1 MPPFMDNLMGTI
13 RWQDVVDILLNS
25 YILFR
30 LYILLR
36 GTRLFNFAVFIA
48 LLLVFQRAISYYG
61 MIITNTVLQYFTALV
76 AIGVLIVFRYEIR
89 RVFQSKSARDL
100 LWRVSTKPV
109 QTPIEIIAASA
120 FQLARRHIG
129 ALIVFRGHQPI
140 DGLVQSGLAWQG
152 RVSAEMIESIF
163 WPDNPVHDGAAVI
176 EGDRI
181 VEVAGILP
189 LSDRKDL
196 PSRYG
201 TRHRAALGLA
211 DMSDALVLIVSE
223 ERGQVEIAKGGEIA
237 DISDPSMLENRLRS
251 HLGLGREDVDADR
264 GVQWS
269 VVAAAVLSVAIVS
282 GIWSSLS
289 LGVVRTLMTINAP
302 IEYIKGDPSME
313 ILETSATAVNIQISG
328 TRALINTI
336 SPNQIKVRFD
346 LTEAQSGRN
355 IVTVQENHI
364 SLPPGAKIKKI
375 EPASVEIMIDIR
387 GRKKL
392 PVQVDWEGRL
402 PPGILIQNL
411 EIIPPAIEV
420 SGGQLQLDQL
430 RTIYTE
436 KVVVDNL
443 KDLKTSGEI
452 QTSIALSPAS
462 LKLAP
467 EQSDQVRIRFK
478 IAPRR

>member
-1 MPPFMDNLMGTI
+1 MPPFLDNLMSTI

-25 YILFR
+25 YVLFR

-36 GTRLFNFAVFIA
+36 GTRLFGFAVFIA
-48 LLLVFQRAISYYG
+48 LLLVFQRAVSYFG

-89 RVFQSKSARDL
+89 RIFQSKSARDL

-152 RVSAEMIESIF
+152 QVSHEMIESIF

-181 VEVAGILP
+181 AQVSGILP

-201 TRHRAALGLA
+201 TRHRAALGLT

-223 ERGQVEIAKGGEIA
+223 ERGAVQIAKGGEIE
-237 DISDPSMLENRLRS
+237 DIGDPGMLEDRLRS
-251 HLGLGREDVDADR
+251 HLGLGPEQTRPDR
-264 GVQWS
+264 KLQWS
-269 VVAAAVLSVAIVS
+269 VVTAAVLSLVIVS

-302 IEYIKGDPSME
+302 IEYTKGASSME
-313 ILETSATAVNIQISG
+313 IIETSATAINIQISG

-336 SPNQIKVRFD
+336 TPNQIKVRFD
-346 LTEAQSGRN
+346 LTDAQAGRN
-355 IVTVQENHI
+355 IITVKEDHN

-375 EPASVEIMIDIR
+375 DPASVEIMIDIR

-402 PPGILIQNL
+402 PPGILVQDVQVT
-411 EIIPPAIEV
+411 PSQIEV
-420 SGGQLQLDQL
+420 AGGQLLIDQL
-430 RTIYTE
+430 TTVYTE

-443 KDLKTSGEI
+443 TNSGEI
-452 QTSIALSPAS
+452 QAVIALSPAS

-467 EQSDQVRIRFK
+467 QQSDQVRVAFK
-478 IAPRR
+478 IVPRR